1 MGKISSVV
9 EERIDKGRKL
19 KAMGINLYPAG
30 YQIDM
35 TVSEVL
41 ERFGHMDAETLER
54 EQGSYSM
61 AGRIVALRDFG
72 KASFIHI
79 KDRTGR
85 IQAYI
90 RKDKVGDEKFKAF
103 KLTDI
108 GDFIGLKGTL
118 FRTRTAELTILAED
132 LTLLGKSLRP
142 LPEKWHGLTDVEIR
156 YRQRYVDLIVND
168 NVKEVFITRSRIIQA
183 VREFF
188 IERDFLEVETPMM
201 QPIPG
206 GATARPFKTFHNALG
221 MDLYLRVAP
230 ELYLKRLVVGGLER
244 VFEINRNFRNEGIS
258 IKHNPEFTM
267 LEFYMAYATYEDL
280 MVLTE
285 ELFSHVLLQ
294 ISGSTTIEYQK
305 KLIDLAPPW
314 QRISLFD
321 ALRDLGGADEK
332 VLQSKKH
339 AAEFARECQ
348 IGLSEKD
355 SHQKIITKLFDYLV
369 EPQLIRPTFIIG
381 YPTESSPLSRRN
393 DQNPDIADRFEL
405 FIGGREIANAFS
417 ELNDPVDQRQRFEY
431 QVSLREAG
439 DEEALFMDEDYLMA
453 LEYGMPPAAGE
464 GIGIDRVVM
473 LLTDS
478 PSIRDVILFPHMRA
492 R

>member
-1 MGKISSVV
+1 
-9 EERIDKGRKL
+9 
-19 KAMGINLYPAG
+19 
-30 YQIDM
+30 
-35 TVSEVL
+35 
-41 ERFGHMDAETLER
+41 
-54 EQGSYSM
+54 
-61 AGRIVALRDFG
+61 
-72 KASFIHI
+72 
-79 KDRTGR
+79 
-85 IQAYI
+85 
-90 RKDKVGDEKFKAF
+90 
-103 KLTDI
+103 
-108 GDFIGLKGTL
+108 
-118 FRTRTAELTILAED
+118 
-132 LTLLGKSLRP
+132 
-142 LPEKWHGLTDVEIR
+142 
-156 YRQRYVDLIVND
+156 
-168 NVKEVFITRSRIIQA
+168 
-183 VREFF
+183 
-188 IERDFLEVETPMM
+188 
-201 QPIPG
+201 
-206 GATARPFKTFHNALG
+206 
-221 MDLYLRVAP
+221 
-230 ELYLKRLVVGGLER
+230 
-244 VFEINRNFRNEGIS
+244 
-258 IKHNPEFTM
+258 
-267 LEFYMAYATYEDL
+267 MAYATYEDL